1 MKVESSSADGRST
14 EFDFSIV
21 QHAELVMI
29 LLAGG
34 DTTMRRTITGIVLL
48 TMAQPLVAQQPPA
61 IAQVGAPEKAE
72 RKICKRSAPSGSLIE
87 TRRECHTREEWSR
100 IAQAARATG
109 QDMVDRAGSG
119 GQIPN

>member
-14 EFDFSIV
+14 EYDFLIV
-21 QHAELVMI
+21 RHAELVMI
-29 LLAGG
+29 LLAW
-34 DTTMRRTITGIVLL
+34 RRTVTGMVLL

-61 IAQVGAPEKAE
+61 IAQVGAPAKAE